1 MCEIRLKAL
10 PKGEGVSSV
19 PQFLSEFKDDKYINT
34 GKMKVNFDRVAQAKP
49 DVIYISGRTA
59 SQKLR

>member
-1 MCEIRLKAL
+1 
-10 PKGEGVSSV
+10 
-19 PQFLSEFKDDKYINT
+19 
-34 GKMKVNFDRVAQAKP
+34 MKEVNFDRVAQAKP